1 MIFRLVHII
10 ILCSLALSGCVSHPE
25 VYHREQAQVA
35 NVTFVKQKS
44 TLFEPSDPTPI
55 EELYEFESEFK
66 LSRHVEK
73 FLRDVLPDI
82 NRRRLQILKNYE
94 KTKEHFFKMDDS
106 ICYVSSK
113 KAQEIL
119 QKKSVVLFEN
129 CRNIAIEY
137 IVLNDK
143 IEEVF
148 AKYQTSSH
156 FLSDTQRDSALR
168 DINETLAVIERVS
181 SDIEHLQ

>member
-1 MIFRLVHII
+1 MIFRLFHII

-25 VYHREQAQVA
+25 A
-35 NVTFVKQKS
+35 
-44 TLFEPSDPTPI
+44 FEPRAKFCNASPKKVFLVETSDPTPI

-129 CRNIAIEY
+129 CRNIAMEY

-143 IEEVF
+143 IEELY

-156 FLSDTQRDSALR
+156 FLNDSQRDAALR
-168 DINETLAVIERVS
+168 DINETLAEIERVS
-181 SDIEHLQ
+181 SDIERFK